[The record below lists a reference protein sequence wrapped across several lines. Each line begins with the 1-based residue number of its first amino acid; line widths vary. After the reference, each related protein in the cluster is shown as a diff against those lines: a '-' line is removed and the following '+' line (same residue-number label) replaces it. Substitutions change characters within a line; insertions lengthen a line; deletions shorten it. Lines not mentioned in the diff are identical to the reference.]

1 MITVKYLTLNATY
14 TKPTI
19 ITPEFLIV
27 HSTGSAVGT
36 KDKLWN
42 SWNSITKELS
52 AHGMVDTTGGYQTLP
67 LNYKAWHVGKL
78 GNGKTIGFEICEPSN
93 MAYIDKAHTKVDTTK
108 YNPKDASNIADFNK
122 RYKNAIEIAVDFC
135 RQTGLGADKILSHRE
150 ACAKGIASNHA
161 DVEHWFPLFGKTMD
175 DFRADVKA
183 ELAKKPNPNTG
194 GKLFRVQV
202 GAFSNR
208 NNALRLQ
215 LELKAQGYSAIIKE
229 D

>member
-1 MITVKYLTLNATY
+1 MITVKYLTQNTVY
-14 TKPTI
+14 TNPTNITPQYI
-19 ITPEFLIV
+19 IT

-36 KDKLWN
+36 KDKLFN
-42 SWNSITKELS
+42 SWNAPNKLS
-52 AHGMVDTTGGYQTLP
+52 VHGMADATGSYQTLP
-67 LNYKAWHVGKL
+67 LNYKGGHVGSK
-78 GNGKTIGFEICEPSN
+78 GNGKTIGFEICEPPN
-93 MAYIDKAHTKVDTTK
+93 MAYVDPSHTKIDTAK

-122 RYKNAIEIAVDFC
+122 RYKNAVELAVDFC

-215 LELKAQGYSAIIKE
+215 LELKSKGYNAIIKE